1 MLKFIWDTDLETE
14 NLLIDSQHREIF
26 NRVNNLIS
34 AISIGKG
41 KEETR
46 KILGFLSSYV
56 VYHFEAEENYMKISE
71 YSDLDIHIMEHKQFI
86 NEINNIAA
94 KEHLPVKAIKTDIIN
109 YQPADKY
116 ELAICMGNSFN
127 FFDEA
132 DALKLL
138 TTISSCLQAGG
149 YLLINSWSI
158 AEIAY
163 KSFSSSNSSQVGDV
177 QFQNELKFLLH
188 PTRIET
194 ESTMTTPDGNSEIK
208 NGIDYIYSLN
218 EMEKMM
224 NAAGLSLK
232 EVYSIPGRKKFTLGE
247 PRAYLVAEKK

>member
-86 NEINNIAA
+86 NEINNIRSDFETNEDSSFITEILLN
-94 KEHLPVKAIKTDIIN
+94 KLYDWLIN
-109 YQPADKY
+109 HIGIADK
-116 ELAICMGNSFN
+116 
-127 FFDEA
+127 
-132 DALKLL
+132 
-138 TTISSCLQAGG
+138 
-149 YLLINSWSI
+149 
-158 AEIAY
+158 
-163 KSFSSSNSSQVGDV
+163 
-177 QFQNELKFLLH
+177 QFAK
-188 PTRIET
+188 
-194 ESTMTTPDGNSEIK
+194 
-208 NGIDYIYSLN
+208 Y
-218 EMEKMM
+218 
-224 NAAGLSLK
+224 LK
-232 EVYSIPGRKKFTLGE
+232 EKEFI
-247 PRAYLVAEKK
+247 